1 MKKLI
6 LLLILGVSLF
16 ANELNWLDDF
26 EDAKYLAKKENKL
39 VMMFI
44 SSPTCHVCN
53 YMKENIFTVKE
64 IKDYLNK
71 NMVLLTVELGMDEP
85 PEGFTYIGTPT
96 TYFVRGDS
104 SVVGKPIIGGTK
116 PDYYIKK
123 LQPYVD
129 QK

>member
-6 LLLILGVSLF
+6 LTILFGVSLF
-16 ANELNWLDDF
+16 ATDLKWLDDF
-26 EDAKYLAKKENKL
+26 EDAKYFAKKENKL

-44 SSPTCHVCN
+44 SSPTCRVCN
-53 YMKENIFTVKE
+53 FMKENVFTVKE
-64 IKDYLNK
+64 IQEYLNK
-71 NMVLLTVELGMDEP
+71 NMVLYIVELGMDDV

-96 TYFVRGDS
+96 TYFVRGDG